1 MMMMM
6 TMKTNL
12 LAPCQQLTS
21 TLAFGLLAKLDRI
34 HIPWQSYCHREAI
47 KNQKIDFVPTSGIG
61 IQSDNFS

>member
-47 KNQKIDFVPTSGIG
+47 KKNTKILILS
-61 IQSDNFS
+61 